1 MDVNEVFQEG
11 DIINNKN
18 KMKYLLA
25 FIITLFAYSVNAQTV
40 GSVSGRVTDDEGNAI
55 GRAGAEPALCARQG
69 KNKQPADGQS
79 VWQDGADT
87 DSERRG
93 G

>member
-11 DIINNKN
+11 DIIKN

-55 GRAGAEPALCARQG
+55 GRATVTMSRQD
-69 KNKQPADGQS
+69 DGTKLRS
-79 VWQDGADT
+79 VFTANDGTFPEADT
-87 DSERRG
+87 C
-93 G
+93 